1 MFAVSRGFSSD
12 VGCAGG
18 NARRALWLRLLCH
31 GQWPSL
37 VCCLVW
43 AIPLN
48 WRPCTPLPGW
58 RSRAPR
64 GSSKAS
70 AGGALP
76 LPLPASPAG
85 GPALWLHLPGSG
97 PQITWPSKTSCTQ
110 ISVCLLLIQTFV
122 TPFQAYLE
130 KTNSLST
137 SRFCP
142 SSLVRSRF
150 CHIREY
156 LVSSDCDLD
165 FLGAITQLTTASKRP
180 PGGPLPP
187 HWAPFSPQEA
197 GRHSSSILQD
207 RSGVPSRAITT
218 LSPLA
223 TAMAGFWYLLF
234 LTPAPSPAPCFSA
247 ASCAPGSYTLNSCD
261 AQVSLPSGF
270 WLLVSAIV
278 RCWQGSESERR
289 KWTNYFILRP
299 PPWLPGPVSGWN
311 PSLWT
316 PASDTPQ

>member
-18 NARRALWLRLLCH
+18 NAHRALWLRLLCH

-142 SSLVRSRF
+142 SSLVQSRF

-187 HWAPFSPQEA
+187 IGPLLAHKKQADIAHQSCRT
-197 GRHSSSILQD
+197 GR
-207 RSGVPSRAITT
+207 VFPAE
-218 LSPLA
+218 LS
-223 TAMAGFWYLLF
+223 LL
-234 LTPAPSPAPCFSA
+234 CHH
-247 ASCAPGSYTLNSCD
+247 
-261 AQVSLPSGF
+261 
-270 WLLVSAIV
+270 WLLQ
-278 RCWQGSESERR
+278 WQDFDIFSS
-289 KWTNYFILRP
+289 
-299 PPWLPGPVSGWN
+299 
-311 PSLWT
+311 
-316 PASDTPQ
+316 